1 MKKLIFIL
9 LATTSL
15 NLFSEELCPKSDNIS
30 KVDTDNYIVSFYTG
44 LLSNP
49 LTTMS
54 DKLMMKNYIEN
65 QFKQHKVIVNKTF
78 DSYSGFNLNVYSKD
92 INNLYC
98 LQKQVND
105 NINKN
110 IISQFTFLNKNG
122 DLKATATL
130 STFFFSNSGF
140 SSSNMPTI
148 IDKKDDKD
156 QIYNINVTTNF
167 IIDESN
173 NYKQK
178 FVIQGVIDNTLI
190 MDPESGYSPLKES
203 GVINFPNNIKLIYKN
218 QIQ

>member
-1 MKKLIFIL
+1 
-9 LATTSL
+9 
-15 NLFSEELCPKSDNIS
+15 
-30 KVDTDNYIVSFYTG
+30 
-44 LLSNP
+44 
-49 LTTMS
+49 
-54 DKLMMKNYIEN
+54 
-65 QFKQHKVIVNKTF
+65 
-78 DSYSGFNLNVYSKD
+78 
-92 INNLYC
+92 
-98 LQKQVND
+98 
-105 NINKN
+105 
-110 IISQFTFLNKNG
+110 
-122 DLKATATL
+122 
-130 STFFFSNSGF
+130 
-140 SSSNMPTI
+140 MPTI